1 MADLKTTLH
10 FTIHGSKLSVEQI
23 ADELGISTSYLYRA
37 CLDGESGCRF
47 PLDLLL
53 PLMKATGDHSIL
65 DHLNSRCDRVTVSLP
80 RSGQFKAKD
89 PQAINEVQR
98 NFNEVMGQL
107 LKFFGNPNPKQVD
120 AVMAG
125 LHKHLCEVA
134 AIKRAVKNFNQ
145 GDLL

>member
-1 MADLKTTLH
+1 VADLKTTLH

-23 ADELGISTSYLYRA
+23 ADELGISTSYLYRS
-37 CLDGESGCRF
+37 CLEGDSGCRF

-53 PLMKATGDHSIL
+53 PLMKATGDYTIL

-98 NFNEVMGQL
+98 NFNDAMGAL
-107 LKFFGNPNPKQVD
+107 LKFFVNPNPKQVD
-120 AVMAG
+120 GVIAG

-134 AIKRAVKNFNQ
+134 AIKRAVKTFHQ